1 MIQCNEK
8 SVTTCIFSC
17 NQYNSAYGEIY
28 GGELQVGTENLERLI
43 VLGKQGDKK
52 AIEEILKLYERL
64 IKKCSRSYYIRG
76 YDEEDLEQIARLMII
91 KAIDKFN
98 FSNGANFTGFAEVLI
113 RNAFK
118 TILNRKEN
126 TMIYPSLE
134 SVNEEGVEL
143 KEMFPDDFDL
153 EGFYIENCDKLVLRE
168 ILLALDIEDRKLL
181 LMSFSEYGG
190 LKEYSKL
197 TGIPYYTCR
206 RKRDRLLEKIKKKLA
221 KNI

>member
-1 MIQCNEK
+1 MD
-8 SVTTCIFSC
+8 
-17 NQYNSAYGEIY
+17 
-28 GGELQVGTENLERLI
+28 TENLESLI

-52 AIEEILKLYERL
+52 AVEEILKLYERL

-76 YDEEDLEQIARLMII
+76 NDEEDLEQIATLAII
-91 KAIDKFN
+91 KAIDKFD
-98 FSNGANFTGFAEVLI
+98 FTNGANFTGFAEIII

-153 EGFYIENCDKLVLRE
+153 EGMYVDNEVKGRLRQVLE
-168 ILLALDIEDRKLL
+168 ELEPEERKLL
-181 LMSFSEYGG
+181 LICFRQHGG
-190 LKEYSKL
+190 LREYSEMMD
-197 TGIPYYTCR
+197 IPYHTCR
-206 RKRDRLLEKIKKKLA
+206 RKRDSLVNKIKKKLVLYR
-221 KNI
+221 